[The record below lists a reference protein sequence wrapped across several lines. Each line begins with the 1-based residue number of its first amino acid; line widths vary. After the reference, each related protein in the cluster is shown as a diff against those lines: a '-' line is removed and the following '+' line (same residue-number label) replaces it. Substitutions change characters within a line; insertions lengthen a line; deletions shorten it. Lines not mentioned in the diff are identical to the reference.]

1 MDPPSLPIPGIKP
14 LAARSSP
21 RKPNQGSE
29 ERAMSHHDHSDDNNG
44 VSRRKV
50 LECMTWAG
58 TGVLWTISGGVP
70 RSLGLV
76 DAANA
81 AETAGMSFLQIS
93 DSHVGFDKPANPNAL
108 GTLEE
113 AIGKVNAMP
122 KKPSFM
128 IHTGDI
134 SHLSKAS
141 EFDDADRIISQAK
154 LDVHYVPG
162 EHDFLDEGVKFY
174 KERYGKGAKGAG
186 WYSFDAGGVHFIG
199 LVNVVD
205 LKAGGLG
212 NLGAEQLE
220 WLESDLKGRSKSTP
234 VVVFAHIPLW
244 TVYPQW
250 GWGTE
255 DGGRA
260 LEYLKGYG
268 SVTVLNGHIH
278 QVMQKIEGNV
288 TFHTARSTAFPQ
300 PAPGTA
306 PSPGPMKDLPA
317 GQLRSTLG
325 IAKITRVQLASPL
338 AIVDTPLGA

>member
-1 MDPPSLPIPGIKP
+1 
-14 LAARSSP
+14 
-21 RKPNQGSE
+21 
-29 ERAMSHHDHSDDNNG
+29 MSHHDHDHHDEANG

-58 TGVLWTISGGVP
+58 TGLLWTVSGGIP
-70 RSLGLV
+70 RTLSLV

-81 AETAGMSFLQIS
+81 AEAPGMTFLQIS

-113 AIGKVNAMP
+113 AINKVNAIP

-134 SHLSKAS
+134 THLSKAA
-141 EFDDADRIISQAK
+141 EFDNAEKIISQSK

-162 EHDFLDEGVKFY
+162 EHDFLDEERKFY
-174 KERYGKGAKGAG
+174 KDRYGKGTKGSG
-186 WYSFDAGGVHFIG
+186 YYSFDAGGVHFVG
-199 LVNVVD
+199 LVNVFE
-205 LKAGGLG
+205 LKGGGMGSLG
-212 NLGAEQLE
+212 GEQLE
-220 WLESDLKGRSKSTP
+220 WLEDDLKGKSKSTP
-234 VVVFAHIPLW
+234 IVLFAHIPLW
-244 TVYPQW
+244 TVYPEW

-255 DGGRA
+255 DSAKA
-260 LEYLKGYG
+260 LEYLKGFG

-278 QVMQKIEGNV
+278 QVMQKVEGAV

-306 PSPGPMKDLPA
+306 PSPGPMKVEDA
-317 GQLRSTLG
+317 KLRSVLG
-325 IAKITRVQLASPL
+325 IASINFKQGDQRL
-338 AIVDTPLGA
+338 AIIDTPLQG